1 MLSTALH
8 FARGLFLRRFDLVIF
23 DCDGVIIDSEM
34 ISARILIGQLARA
47 GIDID
52 FAHVREHYFGRS
64 FPKVSADIR
73 KTFGVDLPGEF
84 ELEYRAALLEAFETE
99 LQPMPGVG
107 DVMAELG
114 VQSCVATSSS
124 PPRAKRSLELS
135 GLERWFGER
144 VFTASQVANGKPAP
158 DLFLFAA
165 RMLGA
170 DPARCLVIEDS
181 LPGVDAALAAG
192 MTVWRFTG
200 GSHMQFVP
208 GSDLHACGPLTVF
221 DNWADFFEMAPDLR
235 KAQAAK

>member
-1 MLSTALH
+1 VLSTALH
-8 FARGLFLRRFDLVIF
+8 IARGNLLRRFDLVIF

-47 GIDID
+47 GVSID
-52 FAHVREHYFGRS
+52 FDHVREHYFGRS

-84 ELEYRAALLEAFETE
+84 ELQYRAALLEAFETE
-99 LQPMPGVG
+99 LRPMPGISG
-107 DVMAELG
+107 VMAELG

-165 RMLGA
+165 RTLGV

-200 GSHMQFVP
+200 GSHMRAAP
-208 GSDLHACGPLTVF
+208 GAGLHGCDTITIF

>member
-1 MLSTALH
+1 VLSSALKS
-8 FARGLFLRRFDLVIF
+8 ARGSPLRRFDLVIF

-47 GIDID
+47 GIVID
-52 FAHVREHYFGRS
+52 FAHVRDHYFGRS

-73 KTFGVDLPGEF
+73 KTFGIDLPGEF
-84 ELEYRAALLEAFETE
+84 ELEYRAALLETFETE
-99 LQPMPGVG
+99 LQPMPGFDG
-107 DVMAELG
+107 MMAGLG
-114 VQSCVATSSS
+114 IPSCVATSSS
-124 PPRAKRSLELS
+124 PPRARRSLELS
-135 GLERWFGER
+135 GLERWFGNR

-165 RMLGA
+165 RTLGA

-200 GSHMQFVP
+200 GSHMRGAH
-208 GSDLHACGPLTVF
+208 GSHLHASGPLTIF
-221 DNWADFFEMAPDLR
+221 DNWADFLEMAPDLR
-235 KAQAAK
+235 KAQAAQ